1 MKKVHVVSL
10 YNEQEKKVVVSACTM
25 SKMLLQF
32 ANSDPY

>member
-1 MKKVHVVSL
+1 MKKVRAVSL
-10 YNEQEKKVVVSACTM
+10 YNEQEKGSSIGLSM